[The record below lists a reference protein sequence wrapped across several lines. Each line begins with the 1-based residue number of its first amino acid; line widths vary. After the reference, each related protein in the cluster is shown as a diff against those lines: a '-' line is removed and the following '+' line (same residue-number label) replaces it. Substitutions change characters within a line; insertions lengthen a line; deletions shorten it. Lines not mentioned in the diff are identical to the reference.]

1 MKNKVGD
8 QEGPLATSVWT
19 NKRKGRVRS
28 KAEEGGIKG
37 TTPVR
42 FSNHR
47 PTTTRV
53 SGQNSHLLLWY
64 AKPQEENFV

>member
-8 QEGPLATSVWT
+8 QEGPLAKSVWT

-28 KAEEGGIKG
+28 GAEAGGIKG
-37 TTPVR
+37 TAPVR
-42 FSNHR
+42 FSSHR
-47 PTTTRV
+47 LTTTKV
-53 SGQNSHLLLWY
+53 SGQNSHLLLWC

>member
-28 KAEEGGIKG
+28 GAEEGGIKG

-53 SGQNSHLLLWY
+53 SAENSHLLLWY